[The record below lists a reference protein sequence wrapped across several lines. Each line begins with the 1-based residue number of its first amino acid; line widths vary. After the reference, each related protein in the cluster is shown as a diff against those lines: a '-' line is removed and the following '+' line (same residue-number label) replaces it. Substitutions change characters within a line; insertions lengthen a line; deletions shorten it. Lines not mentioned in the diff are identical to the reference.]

1 MTATAAQPEPLAKPA
16 PSGAPAKLPAWADY
30 VLVPLLN
37 VAAAFLV
44 SGLVVLL
51 IGESPLRAVRILAWG
66 ALGYGEGIGF
76 TLYYATNFI
85 LTGLAVAVA
94 FHAGLFN
101 IGGEGQA
108 YLGGLGV
115 ALVALSLDR
124 VLPWYLLF
132 PVAIAG
138 AALFGALW
146 ALIPAWL
153 QARFGSHVVITT
165 IMFNFI
171 AASLMVWLL
180 TGLLKPPGSM
190 QPETRTFEAGAT
202 LPKLGGLFSAFGAD
216 LGAAPLNITLF
227 LALAAAL
234 FVYFLI
240 WRTKLGYEIR
250 TVGHNPTAA
259 VYAGISVA
267 RITVVTMLIS
277 GALAGLMSL
286 NSVIGDQQRLNIEF
300 VGGAGF
306 VGIAVALMGRAH
318 PVGIILA
325 AVLFGVLYQ
334 GGAELAFDMPAISRD
349 MIVIIQGLVILF
361 AGALE
366 HMFRP
371 GLTRGFAL
379 MSTPQRR
386 RMVDVREGAR

>member
-1 MTATAAQPEPLAKPA
+1 MSSPAAR
-16 PSGAPAKLPAWADY
+16 LPAWADY
-30 VLVPLLN
+30 GLVPLLN

-44 SGLVVLL
+44 AGLVVLL
-51 IGESPLRAVRILAWG
+51 IGESPLRAVKILAWG

-115 ALVALSLDR
+115 ALVALSFDR
-124 VLPWYLLF
+124 VLPWPLLF
-132 PVAIAG
+132 PLAIAG
-138 AALFGALW
+138 GALFGAAW
-146 ALIPAWL
+146 ALIPGWL

-180 TGLLKPPGSM
+180 TTVLKPAGSQ

-202 LPKLGGLFSAFGAD
+202 LPKLGELFRAFGAD
-216 LGAAPLNITLF
+216 LGAAPLNVTLF
-227 LALAAAL
+227 VALAAAL
-234 FVYFLI
+234 LVTVLI
-240 WRTKLGYEIR
+240 WRTRLGYEIR

-267 RITVVTMLIS
+267 RITIVTMLIS
-277 GALAGLMSL
+277 GALAGIMSL

-300 VGGAGF
+300 VSGAGF
-306 VGIAVALMGRAH
+306 VGVAVALMGRAH

-325 AVLFGVLYQ
+325 AILFGILYQ

-371 GLTRGFAL
+371 GLARAFAL
-379 MSTPQRR
+379 MSTPPRG
-386 RMVDVREGAR
+386 RMVDVKEGA